1 MILSK
6 FMLYKYEL
14 VNKIWGIID
23 LANFWSWMVTV
34 PILKES
40 PYNVSALGQEE
51 RYTVKYTPMSEGV
64 SEGTPEGRG
73 VYLTVYPE

>member
-1 MILSK
+1 
-6 FMLYKYEL
+6 
-14 VNKIWGIID
+14 
-23 LANFWSWMVTV
+23 MVTV
-34 PILKES
+34 PILQES

-51 RYTVKYTPMSEGV
+51 RYTVKYTPTSEVV